1 MRSFASSSANQ
12 LTDSD
17 FDVLQEWILISIVQF
32 EKISLHL
39 ERLFQIQISDSKIT
53 IKKNISKIQFYL
65 FKEIERDFRFEC
77 YLSLI

>member
-1 MRSFASSSANQ
+1 MRSFESSSANQ

-32 EKISLHL
+32 EKISLRL

-53 IKKNISKIQFYL
+53 LKKNISKIQFIYS
-65 FKEIERDFRFEC
+65 KK
-77 YLSLI
+77 